1 MPDNSASRR
10 PLLTINETA
19 DVLNVSPRTVRREI
33 DSGALPIVR
42 IGRSIRIDPADL
54 DALIAKG
61 RSVKDVIGCLLMS
74 FGINTLLFLRY
85 YFDQSI
91 QEFSVIVF

>member
-1 MPDNSASRR
+1 MPDNNVSRR

-33 DSGALPIVR
+33 DRGALPIVR
-42 IGRSIRIDPADL
+42 IGRSIRIQPADI

-61 RSVKDVIGCLLMS
+61 RSIKDVIGCLFMS
-74 FGINTLLFLRY
+74 FGINTLLFLHY
-85 YFDQSI
+85 YCDQAI
-91 QEFSVIVF
+91 HAFSVIVF